1 VAEFD
6 HTIGFI
12 GAGNMAEAFIG
23 ALIRSGLL
31 PAVRISIA
39 DIDPRRRDALKHQYG
54 VTVAG
59 DNSALFQSCRVVVL
73 AVKPQHIPGVLREV
87 SARRVNRPP
96 ERKLVISIAAGV
108 KIRQMEEILYAS
120 MDAKGSRML
129 PIVRVMPNTPALVL
143 SAVSAMSANRFAT
156 AEDANHA
163 RLILQAVGDVM
174 EFEEEALD
182 AVTALSGSGPAY
194 VYYLVESMIHAG
206 VRVGL
211 DRAAAAALTLATLK
225 GAAKLLA
232 ASGEPAEELRRKV
245 TSPGGTTAAAL
256 EVFETRG
263 FQEIVVEAIT
273 AATRRARELSR

>member
-1 VAEFD
+1 
-6 HTIGFI
+6 
-12 GAGNMAEAFIG
+12 
-23 ALIRSGLL
+23 
-31 PAVRISIA
+31 
-39 DIDPRRRDALKHQYG
+39 
-54 VTVAG
+54 
-59 DNSALFQSCRVVVL
+59 
-73 AVKPQHIPGVLREV
+73 
-87 SARRVNRPP
+87 
-96 ERKLVISIAAGV
+96 
-108 KIRQMEEILYAS
+108 